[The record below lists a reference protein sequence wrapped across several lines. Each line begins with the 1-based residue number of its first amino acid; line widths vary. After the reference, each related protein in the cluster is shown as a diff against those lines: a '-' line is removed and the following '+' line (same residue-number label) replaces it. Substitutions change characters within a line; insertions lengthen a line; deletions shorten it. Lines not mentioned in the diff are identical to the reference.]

1 MKNRISL
8 LLAGIMLLGS
18 TTLFAQKPFV
28 GDISFGLSAE
38 GTTDVNITSQLATI
52 SSTLTVMGNCT
63 KNVISAQG
71 VGQIQ
76 ITNGD
81 YYTVISILDLSS
93 MNYGKY
99 YMEMNKDSIEKEFAM
114 QKFDYN
120 YTEEEK
126 TIAGCKCKKVVVTI
140 TDLESDEQT
149 TQTLWVTNDLM
160 LGDNI
165 NFSTFPGLKGFPMRT
180 EIKQEDSDGNSFI
193 VVQEATTLTPNK
205 KVKSTNFLRPSDAK
219 PATEAPAEVKQ
230 MLGVK

>member
-1 MKNRISL
+1 MKNHISL

-28 GDISFGLSAE
+28 GDISFALSAE
-38 GTTDVNITSQLATI
+38 GTTDVNVTAQLASINSTI
-52 SSTLTVMGNCT
+52 TVMGNCT
-63 KNVISAQG
+63 KNVVSAQG

-81 YYTVISILDLSS
+81 YNTVLSVLDLSS

-99 YMEMNKDSIEKEFAM
+99 YVEMNKDSIEKEFAT

-120 YTEEEK
+120 YTQEEK
-126 TIAGCKCKKVVVTI
+126 TIAGYKCNKVVVTT

-165 NFSTFPGLKGFPMRT
+165 NFSTYPGLKGFPLRT
-180 EIKQEDSDGNSFI
+180 EVKQEDADGNSFT
-193 VVQEATTLTPNK
+193 VVQEATTITPNK
-205 KVKSTNFLRPSDAK
+205 KVKSTNFLRPADAK
-219 PATEAPAEVKQ
+219 PISEAPAEVKQ
-230 MLGVK
+230 MMGIK